1 MQRIQKKTA
10 GNVPAVLI
18 PDGVYLLSGL
28 DIPGHPDFDDPL
40 GIQVGFQLNDVKVPA
55 GRAFL
60 IVNRQHEITVRRGS
74 LFFDGEV
81 DIPAISGCCI
91 HNIEIW
97 RSRRNDFHL
106 FGNGFAGFASQTDHF
121 RCEAGHQP
129 DLSGHGNRHYLGIRV
144 IGVDFDHFLDHPA
157 AISLC

>member
-55 GRAFL
+55 GRAF
-60 IVNRQHEITVRRGS
+60 
-74 LFFDGEV
+74 
-81 DIPAISGCCI
+81 
-91 HNIEIW
+91 
-97 RSRRNDFHL
+97 
-106 FGNGFAGFASQTDHF
+106 
-121 RCEAGHQP
+121 
-129 DLSGHGNRHYLGIRV
+129 
-144 IGVDFDHFLDHPA
+144 
-157 AISLC
+157 